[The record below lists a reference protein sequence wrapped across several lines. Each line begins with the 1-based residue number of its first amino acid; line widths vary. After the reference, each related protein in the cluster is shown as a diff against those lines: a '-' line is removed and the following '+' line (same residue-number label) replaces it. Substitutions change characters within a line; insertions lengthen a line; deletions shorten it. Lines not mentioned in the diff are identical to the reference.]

1 MKTLNKQQKE
11 ILQAQLDSEK
21 KTINELKQ
29 VYNQAL
35 KDVNEKISLL
45 SARADMNPP
54 ELQSIIYQKQYQQA
68 IKGQLEGVMA
78 NLQSNEYATIS
89 DYLTRCYQD
98 GYIGTMYDLQGQ
110 GIPLVI
116 PIDQEQVAKAIQID
130 SKLSKPLYNRLS
142 EDVSKL
148 KTSVRAEISRG
159 IANGSSWVEV
169 GEKISKS
176 MKNTPFEKSINNS
189 IRIARTEGHRI
200 QNAATL
206 DAQHKAKEKGA
217 NIIKQWD
224 STLDGATRDT
234 HRQLDGQIR
243 EIDEDFEVNGL
254 RASAPGMF
262 GDPAEDCNC
271 RCALL
276 QRARWALDESELD
289 TLKERAEYFGLDKT
303 DDFNNF
309 KERYLEASETVAKD
323 RLGIFSNNNK
333 SDPMYYDYKDKDI
346 KTVES
351 EIGQLDYEVG
361 VIFDKKGKA
370 ISCQLGVENE
380 VAFTKYQCKLM
391 KGNDVTHSHPLS
403 TPPSPEDLY
412 LLVDNEANSFRTCGK
427 NGTYVLE
434 YSKELSD
441 LPEFEVFSN
450 RYDDL
455 VESLQPKYLE
465 EVSNGMAKE
474 EALIKLGEEV
484 WDKLYNIY
492 GIKPTF
498 ERR

>member
-1 MKTLNKQQKE
+1 MNKQQKE
-11 ILQAQLDSEK
+11 ILQTQLDSEK

-276 QRARWALDESELD
+276 QRARWALDETELD
-289 TLKERAEYFGLDKT
+289 TLKERAEYFGLDKSKDFEEFKSKYFDISEKDIVKT
-303 DDFNNF
+303 DKTDIIISGARITNPES
-309 KERYLEASETVAKD
+309 ERAREFAK
-323 RLGIFSNNNK
+323 
-333 SDPMYYDYKDKDI
+333 MYYEEIRSFSTDTKKIAKNLDKEETDI
-346 KTVES
+346 KKIKSYLFEDKSFVNPETGEKRQFDPDCAIAQSWQRLIIGRDIKKHDYTLIEHELLEMKIKKENPNMEHWEAHEQASRKYNYTKEVVEYY
-351 EIGQLDYEVG
+351 GNL
-361 VIFDKKGKA
+361 KKYK
-370 ISCQLGVENE
+370 
-380 VAFTKYQCKLM
+380 
-391 KGNDVTHSHPLS
+391 
-403 TPPSPEDLY
+403 
-412 LLVDNEANSFRTCGK
+412 
-427 NGTYVLE
+427 
-434 YSKELSD
+434 KE
-441 LPEFEVFSN
+441 
-450 RYDDL
+450 
-455 VESLQPKYLE
+455 K
-465 EVSNGMAKE
+465 
-474 EALIKLGEEV
+474 
-484 WDKLYNIY
+484 
-492 GIKPTF
+492 
-498 ERR
+498 